1 MISLFYDNS
10 AQAAVERIS
19 WPLNVLLP
27 VELPSSGSSGIW
39 GITCLHG
46 ERWLLPTETG
56 KDELNPRCLLIESVW
71 PICLGMAVA
80 FESVAMPTDKVSTQ
94 DNQDIGDR
102 GSGWKRSWS
111 EITSKTSRLESQG
124 APPWLEVVTP
134 GHGGAVLQQFPF
146 VRRIIRYS
154 VFPLWSRW
162 RAWSLTSSCAS
173 APPSQSFILSM
184 FHGPLASAKPSLTP
198 HFILA
203 PRGCSSK
210 CLFIL
215 SSNMKHPPY
224 IVTRHCTRGWW
235 PLTSILPTRP
245 W

>member
-1 MISLFYDNS
+1 
-10 AQAAVERIS
+10 
-19 WPLNVLLP
+19 
-27 VELPSSGSSGIW
+27 
-39 GITCLHG
+39 
-46 ERWLLPTETG
+46 
-56 KDELNPRCLLIESVW
+56 
-71 PICLGMAVA
+71 
-80 FESVAMPTDKVSTQ
+80 MPTDKVSTQ

-102 GSGWKRSWS
+102 GSRWKRSWS

-146 VRRIIRYS
+146 VRRIIHYS

-198 HFILA
+198 QFILA
-203 PRGCSSK
+203 PCGCCSI

-235 PLTSILPTRP
+235 PWLPFSLPDLNKSRFTKNLLHANTRTRVGPRCGAGGEVWSIQSLIGWSR
-245 W
+245 